1 MISSIKV
8 VGEAVLAV
16 STLGVAGV
24 AGVTE
29 ALLSVT
35 VTVLAPR
42 LEKGSFFLA
51 LIRVNILWLNFVIIL
66 AKEKHL

>member
-35 VTVLAPR
+35 FTVLVPR
-42 LEKGSFFLA
+42 LEKGSFFLS
-51 LIRVNILWLNFVIIL
+51 LIRVYILWLNFVVIP